1 MASNEQ
7 HKMESR
13 ELEDQLR
20 EKGIEVTAKEQIIKE
35 KDEENKSRRKMKK
48 NKSLFGRL
56 KRRNTMEED
65 TSKLD
70 NNGKKSPVTKAKKTI
85 FDVNMLTSLIKK
97 RHVWQ
102 AVKKLEE
109 NVNKDNEFMLTRDFQ
124 NKLYLIYF
132 NNENDLIKAI
142 YESTTNDKLEA
153 GLQLKIK
160 TSYYILHRKNIVAR
174 DDEVE
179 RLKAECR
186 SLRGPPEVK
195 AGGVSRSRSS
205 ST

>member
-1 MASNEQ
+1 
-7 HKMESR
+7 MESR
-13 ELEDQLR
+13 ELDHLR

-35 KDEENKSRRKMKK
+35 KDEEKLVEEKDEE

-70 NNGKKSPVTKAKKTI
+70 NNGKKSPVTKARR
-85 FDVNMLTSLIKK
+85 L
-97 RHVWQ
+97 
-102 AVKKLEE
+102 
-109 NVNKDNEFMLTRDFQ
+109 
-124 NKLYLIYF
+124 
-132 NNENDLIKAI
+132 
-142 YESTTNDKLEA
+142 
-153 GLQLKIK
+153 
-160 TSYYILHRKNIVAR
+160 AR

-186 SLRGPPEVK
+186 SLREPPEVK

>member
-70 NNGKKSPVTKAKKTI
+70 NNGKKSPVTKAKKT
-85 FDVNMLTSLIKK
+85 
-97 RHVWQ
+97 
-102 AVKKLEE
+102 
-109 NVNKDNEFMLTRDFQ
+109 
-124 NKLYLIYF
+124 
-132 NNENDLIKAI
+132 
-142 YESTTNDKLEA
+142 
-153 GLQLKIK
+153 
-160 TSYYILHRKNIVAR
+160 
-174 DDEVE
+174 
-179 RLKAECR
+179 
-186 SLRGPPEVK
+186 
-195 AGGVSRSRSS
+195 
-205 ST
+205 